1 MTDTGTG
8 RLALDDGQRRLTVDE
23 AEHLIDAERRWLAG
37 LAPEGARHALL
48 ADNGCGWAIAD
59 LALHRA
65 RALNVPLPAYFT
77 AAQVRHALQDAG
89 IDLVLTDDPQR
100 LLGLQ
105 VGLAPLAVSPHS
117 GLVALRREP
126 GEGPRPRLPA
136 GTTKITYTSG
146 STGSPKGVCLGA
158 DALERVARS
167 LADVT
172 APLGARRHLCL
183 LPLATLLDNIAGLLA
198 APLAGAACLLP
209 PVRRTGVRYGGL
221 DVPALLECI
230 GAQQPESMILVP
242 ELLRVLVAAVARG
255 WQPPASL
262 RFVAVGGAAV
272 APALLDQAV
281 AAGLPVHEGYGLS
294 ECASVVALNTPSAQ
308 RRGSVGRVLPHARV
322 RIDAEGQIHVRGA
335 TLLGYVGQPAGT
347 APPEEVATGDL
358 GELDA
363 DGYLY
368 VRGRARNMLITSL
381 GRNVSP
387 EWVESELQLDP
398 SIGQAIVLGEARPFL
413 VALIVPTPGLRE
425 GVAAAVA
432 AANARLPAYAQLRRW
447 AFAPEAFSFDA
458 GTLTAN
464 GRPRREAIAL
474 RHAAL
479 IESLYEEAAAS

>member
-1 MTDTGTG
+1 
-8 RLALDDGQRRLTVDE
+8 
-23 AEHLIDAERRWLAG
+23 
-37 LAPEGARHALL
+37 
-48 ADNGCGWAIAD
+48 
-59 LALHRA
+59 
-65 RALNVPLPAYFT
+65 
-77 AAQVRHALQDAG
+77 
-89 IDLVLTDDPQR
+89 
-100 LLGLQ
+100 
-105 VGLAPLAVSPHS
+105 
-117 GLVALRREP
+117 
-126 GEGPRPRLPA
+126 
-136 GTTKITYTSG
+136 
-146 STGSPKGVCLGA
+146 
-158 DALERVARS
+158 
-167 LADVT
+167 
-172 APLGARRHLCL
+172 
-183 LPLATLLDNIAGLLA
+183 
-198 APLAGAACLLP
+198 
-209 PVRRTGVRYGGL
+209 
-221 DVPALLECI
+221 
-230 GAQQPESMILVP
+230 
-242 ELLRVLVAAVARG
+242 
-255 WQPPASL
+255 
-262 RFVAVGGAAV
+262 
-272 APALLDQAV
+272 
-281 AAGLPVHEGYGLS
+281 
-294 ECASVVALNTPSAQ
+294 
-308 RRGSVGRVLPHARV
+308 VLPHARV

-474 RHAAL
+474 CHAAL